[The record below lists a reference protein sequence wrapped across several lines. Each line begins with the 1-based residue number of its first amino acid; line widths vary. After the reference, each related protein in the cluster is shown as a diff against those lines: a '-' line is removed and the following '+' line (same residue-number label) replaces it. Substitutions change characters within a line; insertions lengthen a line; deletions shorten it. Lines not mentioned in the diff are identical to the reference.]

1 MTNHLRVDGDRLW
14 RSIME
19 MARIGATANG
29 GSHRLTLSD
38 EDKSARDLFARWCA
52 DAGLDMTVDEMG
64 DMFAFRAGADAGR
77 APVGMGSHLDTQP
90 YGGRFDGVFGVLA
103 GLEVIRTLND
113 HGISTAA
120 PLEVVNWTN
129 EEGARFAPSMLASGV
144 YGGLFDLEWAQSRK
158 AVDSGAALIDELKR
172 IGYHGEAAARDHEFS
187 AFFECHIEQGPI
199 LDAAGIAVGVVDAAQ
214 GFRWYDIRLEGF
226 ASHTGSTP
234 MAGRRNALL
243 GMARIVQAV
252 DDIAHEHAPLAR
264 GTVGSQVEVGP
275 GSRNVIPGAVSFTV
289 DLRHPSANTLDAM
302 DAALRAVCAEVA
314 ADIGLQL
321 SLEQISD
328 TAPVAFDAG
337 CVAAVK
343 RACEQLGVTHQ
354 FITSGAG
361 HDACYVAN
369 RVPTAMLFAPCKDGI
384 SHHESESAE
393 PEDLEAVT
401 NVLLHAVL
409 DVAGM
414 AQTS

>member
-1 MTNHLRVDGDRLW
+1 MTDHIRVDGERLW

-19 MARIGATANG
+19 MAQIGATANG

-38 EDKSARDLFARWCA
+38 EDKLARDLFAGWCA
-52 DAGLDMTVDEMG
+52 DAGLSLTVDQMG
-64 DMFAFRAGADAGR
+64 DMFARRAGADASR

-113 HGISTAA
+113 HGVTTVA

-144 YGGLFDLEWAQSRK
+144 YGGLFDLDWAQSRK

-172 IGYHGEAAARDHEFS
+172 IGYYGGADLRDQEFS

-199 LDAAGIAVGVVDAAQ
+199 LDAAGIAVGVVNAAQ
-214 GFRWYDIRLEGF
+214 GFRWYDIKLEGF

-234 MAGRRNALL
+234 MLGRRNALL
-243 GMARIVQAV
+243 GLARVAQAV

-264 GTVGSQVEVGP
+264 GTVGSQVAVGP
-275 GSRNVIPGAVSFTV
+275 GSRNVIPGAVEFTV
-289 DLRHPSANTLDAM
+289 DLRHPSAATLDAM
-302 DAALRAVCAEVA
+302 DAALRAVCADVA
-314 ADIGLQL
+314 ADIGLEL

-328 TAPVAFDAG
+328 TVPVAFDEG

-343 RACEQLGVTHQ
+343 RACERLGVSHQ
-354 FITSGAG
+354 TITSGAG
-361 HDACYVAN
+361 HDACYIAN
-369 RVPTAMLFAPCKDGI
+369 RAPTAMLFAPCKDGV

-393 PEDLEAVT
+393 PEDLEAVC

-409 DVAGM
+409 DVEGVA
-414 AQTS
+414 S